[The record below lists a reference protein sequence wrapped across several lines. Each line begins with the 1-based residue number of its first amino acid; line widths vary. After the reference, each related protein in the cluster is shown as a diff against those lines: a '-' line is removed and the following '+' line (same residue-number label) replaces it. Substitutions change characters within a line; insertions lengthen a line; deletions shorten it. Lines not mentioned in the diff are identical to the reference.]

1 MWQRFKT
8 IIQKI
13 IGFRKI
19 DRLLWKPL
27 VWNPADGESGKYITS
42 KFRADECRLQLNDF
56 PDEPMWTLFYKGDE
70 KEIEDTPLL
79 WKIN

>member
-1 MWQRFKT
+1 M
-8 IIQKI
+8 IA
-13 IGFRKI
+13 GFRKI

-27 VWNPADGESGKYITS
+27 VWNPADGESRRYTTS
-42 KFRADECRLQLNDF
+42 KFRENECWLQLNDF

-70 KEIEDTPLL
+70 KEIEDAPLL